1 MRPVGDLRAVPN
13 AQSSGARATPV
24 GGTSTRTVV
33 AYIGPGR
40 PAGACVYRKTRPM
53 KCPVTVRRILAVVA
67 TQRLVD
73 GSAWLLGGVA
83 RGIAALLT

>member
-1 MRPVGDLRAVPN
+1 MTAPTAIRDRQAPRQQGQPDKPPAE
-13 AQSSGARATPV
+13 
-24 GGTSTRTVV
+24 VV
-33 AYIGPGR
+33 SLAD
-40 PAGACVYRKTRPM
+40 
-53 KCPVTVRRILAVVA
+53 RRILAVVA